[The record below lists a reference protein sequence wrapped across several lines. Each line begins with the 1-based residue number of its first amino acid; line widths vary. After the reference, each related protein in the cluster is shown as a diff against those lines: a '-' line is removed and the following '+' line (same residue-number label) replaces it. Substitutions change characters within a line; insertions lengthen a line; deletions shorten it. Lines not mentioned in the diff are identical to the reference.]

1 MSILLLPPPPLLL
14 LLAALVAPATSVTTY
29 RPDWNRLRGLARGR
43 VEVSAPFRNLITT
56 VPQPCCPS
64 SRNTVHSGLR
74 NTRIPESPPFPPA
87 RPRNH
92 TFYFPAA
99 GCPASTVGERNLV
112 LAAWHSE
119 PFALLQAWLYR
130 GSLDTQ
136 PPLFQAI
143 IFLKL
148 ALKTPLLSFLW
159 ITPLFPVIP
168 PPPTLT

>member
-1 MSILLLPPPPLLL
+1 MSILLLSPPLLL
-14 LLAALVAPATSVTTY
+14 LLAALVAPATSATTY

-43 VEVSAPFRNLITT
+43 VEVSAPFPNLSTT

-64 SRNTVHSGLR
+64 SWNTVRSGLR
-74 NTRIPESPPFPPA
+74 YARIPESPPFPPA
-87 RPRNH
+87 WPGNH
-92 TFYFPAA
+92 PFYFPAA
-99 GCPASTVGERNLV
+99 GCPASTVGVRSLV

-119 PFALLQAWLYR
+119 PFALLQAWPYH

-136 PPLFQAI
+136 SLLFQAI

-148 ALKTPLLSFLW
+148 ALKTPLLSSPW

-168 PPPTLT
+168 PPTPT